1 MKTLKELLFERH
13 RQAEPGLDLARKE
26 FLARLGVKQSP
37 RPQSRGLHSF
47 WDEYLLPLRWHLA
60 GMSVVWL
67 LVLMLHLDVSPAPA
81 AAVAR
86 QQAPGPRQV
95 VAALHHNWQEVL
107 DLKRPAAAA
116 PVALPPRRSEAVPTT
131 ALV

>member
-13 RQAEPGLDLARKE
+13 RQAEPGLDLARKG
-26 FLARLGVKQSP
+26 FLARLRREQSP
-37 RPQSRGLHSF
+37 RPQSRGLQSF

-81 AAVAR
+81 AAVTR
-86 QQAPGPRQV
+86 RHAPDPGQV

-107 DLKRPAAAA
+107 DFTRSPAAA

-131 ALV
+131 AFV